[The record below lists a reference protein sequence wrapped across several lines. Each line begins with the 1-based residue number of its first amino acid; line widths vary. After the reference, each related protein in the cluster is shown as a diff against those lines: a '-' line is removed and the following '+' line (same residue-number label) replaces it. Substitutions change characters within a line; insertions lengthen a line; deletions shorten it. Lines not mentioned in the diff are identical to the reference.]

1 MHFSSIITTLLM
13 QFAICISLHFQLIE
27 NFSFLLPT
35 LEEVGELNF
44 KGPLSATSAGHSSVQ
59 STTDTSAG
67 DSSLPAEFDWRDH
80 HKVTSVRD
88 QRQCN
93 ACYAFAV
100 TSAIESALA
109 IQYDI
114 NIDSTATTTTTATR
128 STPITVT
135 NSAASRNSTES
146 GNSTS
151 NNLSSVHMVNMKVTS
166 TRNEHYVNLNLSVQQ
181 LIDCTFMRNRS
192 RESNTSSSSSSS
204 SVSSYSSSSSTKS
217 NSNYYR
223 NNACQYGYIEDTFR
237 YVVENGLLPEE
248 IYPYEM
254 QVRAKSW
261 LFLLF
266 CKSILLIIRF
276 NIFILY
282 RYYCRNQPV
291 AHFHCTLTVHSS
303 GAMKSGS
310 T

>member
-1 MHFSSIITTLLM
+1 MHFSSTTTTTLLM
-13 QFAICISLHFQLIE
+13 QLAICISLHFQPIK

-114 NIDSTATTTTTATR
+114 NIDTTITR
-128 STPITVT
+128 STTITVT
-135 NSAASRNSTES
+135 NSTSSGNNTEN

-151 NNLSSVHMVNMKVTS
+151 NNLSTVHMVNMEVTS

-181 LIDCTFMRNRS
+181 LIDCTFMKNRS
-192 RESNTSSSSSSS
+192 RESNTSSSSSS
-204 SVSSYSSSSSTKS
+204 VSSSSSFSSTKS

>member
-13 QFAICISLHFQLIE
+13 QAICISLHFQPIK

-114 NIDSTATTTTTATR
+114 NIDTTITR
-128 STPITVT
+128 STTITVT
-135 NSAASRNSTES
+135 NSTSSGNNTEN

-151 NNLSSVHMVNMKVTS
+151 NNLSSVHMVNMK
-166 TRNEHYVNLNLSVQQ
+166 Q

-254 QVRAKSW
+254 QKSACRPFP
-261 LFLLF
+261 LYTNRTFISGYEKKLNLTENEIKALIYTSGPVITLINDKGLEFL
-266 CKSILLIIRF
+266 
-276 NIFILY
+276 NY
-282 RYYCRNQPV
+282 
-291 AHFHCTLTVHSS
+291 
-303 GAMKSGS
+303 
-310 T
+310 

>member
-13 QFAICISLHFQLIE
+13 QAICISLHFQPIK

-114 NIDSTATTTTTATR
+114 NIDSTATTTTTTATR
-128 STPITVT
+128 STTITVT
-135 NSAASRNSTES
+135 NSTASRNSTES

-192 RESNTSSSSSSS
+192 RESNTSSSFSSF
-204 SVSSYSSSSSTKS
+204 SSSSTKS

-254 QVRAKSW
+254 QVRTKTSYFYYTAN
-261 LFLLF
+261 LF
-266 CKSILLIIRF
+266 C
-276 NIFILY
+276 
-282 RYYCRNQPV
+282 
-291 AHFHCTLTVHSS
+291 
-303 GAMKSGS
+303 
-310 T
+310 